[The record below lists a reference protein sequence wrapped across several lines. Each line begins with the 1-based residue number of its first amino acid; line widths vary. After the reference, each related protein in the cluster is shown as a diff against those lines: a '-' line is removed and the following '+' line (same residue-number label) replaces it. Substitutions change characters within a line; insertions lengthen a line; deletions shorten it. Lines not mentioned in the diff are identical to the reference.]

1 MVNHASTT
9 VKLLSLLI
17 ASAIS
22 VSAFGCE
29 ETPPVESVE
38 SYTVI
43 ENGEPVT
50 RTLPKV
56 ESTVYRSSVQEL
68 PDDFILSFDNL
79 SAFDGKIIAGGYLYD
94 IEEDTTTDSV
104 AELDITSGEF
114 TVTPLSNGSRAGKTL
129 YNSDGLRA
137 VVTSVVG
144 DMVYESMTLTLYDGG
159 NVEAEYDL
167 AVLFGIDLSRFE
179 LSLSGDGIFDIVLLA
194 ETDDYFYI
202 VSSTGALRLNPDG
215 SSVKVDSRNEITAA
229 SYNGGN
235 LLVISENRGKNQ
247 AAYVDFTNLV
257 LGEPFDIPD
266 GTPFMLNGY
275 DTGIFNSSGIYGLFL
290 DETGVAAENFICDFL
305 ASDIA
310 SQVNAVVSL
319 SENCFY
325 AIMIDLVDHERR
337 LCRLD
342 MLSRDEVS
350 AKKTLTLSMLC
361 DPFSQIV
368 RYAISEFNRTSS
380 EWHIEVSSYI
390 SDSEEIFDMDSRDSA
405 EMRFT
410 NDLMA
415 GNIPDLVYISESY
428 FPGVADKLESQGLFA
443 DLYSIM
449 DSTGYQ
455 RENIIEPVRRA
466 FERTKRLTGEVYL
479 PYLPSYLHISTYIG
493 DRNDF
498 PDGLTL
504 DTALD
509 IIENG
514 ESRLV
519 ERLTINDFLQF
530 SLNEFID
537 LDTGETYFNDDTFK
551 RFCEV
556 YRNWGAYSKSFE
568 ADGNTDEINDLLE
581 RKMGFDIMDLIR
593 PILNGNEDIDII
605 GYPSPDGGNSK
616 FEVNDILAICE
627 ASEYKDAAFGLLEL
641 RLSDRY
647 MTSKLS
653 HGVKI
658 TQSTFDAEFAEMLRY
673 YGLTAE
679 NAISVSS
686 TPPENMDSNRIYHL
700 EDDIVE
706 RIKSAYT
713 SAKAVDL
720 MTSDILAIINE
731 ELMTFASRP
740 EMTVDEVVG
749 IIDNRVGIYYNER
762 K

>member
-1 MVNHASTT
+1 
-9 VKLLSLLI
+9 
-17 ASAIS
+17 
-22 VSAFGCE
+22 
-29 ETPPVESVE
+29 
-38 SYTVI
+38 
-43 ENGEPVT
+43 
-50 RTLPKV
+50 
-56 ESTVYRSSVQEL
+56 
-68 PDDFILSFDNL
+68 
-79 SAFDGKIIAGGYLYD
+79 
-94 IEEDTTTDSV
+94 
-104 AELDITSGEF
+104 
-114 TVTPLSNGSRAGKTL
+114 
-129 YNSDGLRA
+129 
-137 VVTSVVG
+137 
-144 DMVYESMTLTLYDGG
+144 
-159 NVEAEYDL
+159 
-167 AVLFGIDLSRFE
+167 
-179 LSLSGDGIFDIVLLA
+179 
-194 ETDDYFYI
+194 
-202 VSSTGALRLNPDG
+202 
-215 SSVKVDSRNEITAA
+215 
-229 SYNGGN
+229 
-235 LLVISENRGKNQ
+235 
-247 AAYVDFTNLV
+247 
-257 LGEPFDIPD
+257 
-266 GTPFMLNGY
+266 
-275 DTGIFNSSGIYGLFL
+275 
-290 DETGVAAENFICDFL
+290 
-305 ASDIA
+305 
-310 SQVNAVVSL
+310 
-319 SENCFY
+319 
-325 AIMIDLVDHERR
+325 
-337 LCRLD
+337 
-342 MLSRDEVS
+342 
-350 AKKTLTLSMLC
+350 
-361 DPFSQIV
+361 
-368 RYAISEFNRTSS
+368 
-380 EWHIEVSSYI
+380 
-390 SDSEEIFDMDSRDSA
+390 
-405 EMRFT
+405 
-410 NDLMA
+410 
-415 GNIPDLVYISESY
+415 
-428 FPGVADKLESQGLFA
+428 
-443 DLYSIM
+443 M

-504 DTALD
+504 DSALD

-556 YRNWGAYSKSFE
+556 YRNWGAYRQSFE

-581 RKMGFDIMDLIR
+581 QKMGFDVMDLIR

-686 TPPENMDSNRIYHL
+686 TPPENMDSNRIYYL

-713 SAKAVDL
+713 SAKAVDP

>member
-1 MVNHASTT
+1 MSNHTSTT
-9 VKLLSLLI
+9 AKFLSLLI
-17 ASAIS
+17 ASAMC

-29 ETPPVESVE
+29 ETPPPEP
-38 SYTVI
+38 I
-43 ENGEPVT
+43 ET
-50 RTLPKV
+50 T
-56 ESTVYRSSVQEL
+56 TVYRTEYVTL
-68 PDDFILSFDNL
+68 PDDFRLSFDSL
-79 SAFDGKIIAGGYLYD
+79 SAVGDKVIAGGYVYASD
-94 IEEDTTTDSV
+94 GETRIDSIAEIDTET
-104 AELDITSGEF
+104 GEM
-114 TVTPLSNGSRAGKTL
+114 TVTPLSSGKQSNKTL

-137 VVTSVVG
+137 EVSSVIEENT
-144 DMVYESMTLTLYDGG
+144 YESMTLTLYNGG
-159 NVEAEYDL
+159 KVEAEYDL
-167 AVLFGIDLSRFE
+167 AELFGVDLSRFK
-179 LSLSGDGIFDIVLLA
+179 LSFTGEGGFNIVLLS

-202 VSSTGALRLNPDG
+202 VSNTSALRLNPDG
-215 SSVKVDSRNEITAA
+215 SSVKVDSSDKIIAA
-229 SYNGGN
+229 SQNDDKL
-235 LLVISENRGKNQ
+235 LLVSENGNKNE

-275 DTGIFNSSGIYGLFL
+275 DVGIYNSSGIYGINI
-290 DETGVAAENFICDFL
+290 DETGAVTETMVCDYI

-310 SQVNAVVSL
+310 GQVNVVVNPA
-319 SENCFY
+319 ENSFY
-325 AIMIDLVDHERR
+325 AIMFDLIDNEQR
-337 LCRLD
+337 LCRFD

-350 AKKTLTLSMLC
+350 AINTLTLSMLC
-361 DPFSQIV
+361 DPSTQMI

-390 SDSEEIFDMDSRDSA
+390 SDSDEIFDMDSRDSA
-405 EMRFT
+405 EMLFT

-415 GNIPDLVYISESY
+415 GNIPDLVYISESF

-504 DTALD
+504 DSALN
-509 IIENG
+509 IIEDG
-514 ESRLV
+514 ESRLI
-519 ERLTINDFLQF
+519 ERLNINDFLQF
-530 SLNEFID
+530 SLGEFID

-581 RKMGFDIMDLIR
+581 HKMGFDEMDLIR
-593 PILNGNEDIDII
+593 PILNGDEDIDII
-605 GYPSPDGGNSK
+605 GYPSPDGGSSK
-616 FEVNDILAICE
+616 FEANDILAICE

-647 MTSKLS
+647 MTSILS
-653 HGVKI
+653 NGVKI
-658 TQSTFDAEFAEMLRY
+658 TQSTFDAEFAEMPRY

-713 SAKAVDL
+713 SAKAVDPI
-720 MTSDILAIINE
+720 TSDILAIINE